1 MKFVNVGIIGTGF
14 IGELHVES
22 LRRLGNV
29 NVLALAELN
38 EEIAKYKSNTL
49 FIPKY
54 YSDFRELIL
63 DDDIEVIHVTTPNYL
78 HYSQVEFALNAKKH
92 VICEKPLGLDSN
104 ETRKLVELAKKS
116 KKVNAIIFNFRFF
129 PLVKVMRNMI
139 KTGELGKLYL
149 IRGSFLQD
157 WMLYPTDYNWRANSK
172 LGGKTQVIATVG
184 SHFLD
189 LVQYITDM
197 KIEIVCA
204 DFETIHKM
212 RVKKINNKTHKE
224 EFVKVKSEDLSNI
237 LLRFSDDTP
246 GSVTFSQVCAGKR
259 LELKISIYGEKGS
272 LEWNSE
278 KPNELWIGKR
288 DEPNKILIKD
298 PNLVKQELRAF
309 CGLPGGHIEGYADS
323 FKQNMKSI
331 YKKIA
336 ENNFTEEFED
346 FATFEDGNDVQLII
360 DTLFKSAKSKKWL
373 KVCR

>member
-1 MKFVNVGIIGTGF
+1 MKFINVGIIGTGF
-14 IGELHVES
+14 IGELHIES

-54 YSDFRELIL
+54 YSNFRELIL
-63 DDDIEVIHVTTPNYL
+63 DDDIEVIHIATPNYL
-78 HYSQVEFALNAKKH
+78 HYSQTEFAIKANKH

-104 ETRKLVELAKKS
+104 ETRKLVELAKES
-116 KKVNAIIFNFRFF
+116 KKVNAVMFNFRFF
-129 PLVKVMRNMI
+129 PLVKVMHNMI
-139 KTGELGKLYL
+139 KTGELGKLYS
-149 IRGSFLQD
+149 IVGSFLQD

-172 LGGKTQVIATVG
+172 LGGQVIATIG

-197 KIEIVCA
+197 KIESVFA
-204 DFETIHKM
+204 DFETVHKM
-212 RVKKINNKTHKE
+212 RVEKINNKVHKE
-224 EFVKVKSEDLSNI
+224 KFIKVESEDISNI
-237 LLRFSDDTP
+237 LLRLSDNTP
-246 GSVTFSQVCAGKR
+246 GSVTFSHTCAGKR
-259 LELKISIYGEKGS
+259 LELKIGIYGERCS

-288 DEPNKILIKD
+288 DEPNKIMVKD
-298 PNLVKQELRAF
+298 PSLVKQELRAF
-309 CGLPGGHIEGYADS
+309 YGLPGGHVEGYADS
-323 FKQNMKSI
+323 FKQNIKSI
-331 YKKIA
+331 YKKIM
-336 ENNFTEEFED
+336 ENNFTKESED

-373 KVCR
+373 RVCRY